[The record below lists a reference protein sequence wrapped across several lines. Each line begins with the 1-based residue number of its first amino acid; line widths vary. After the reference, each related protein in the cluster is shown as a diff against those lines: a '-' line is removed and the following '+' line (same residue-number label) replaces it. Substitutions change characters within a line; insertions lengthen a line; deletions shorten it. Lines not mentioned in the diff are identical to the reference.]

1 MTPLG
6 ASNTWRWEGY
16 QNSFVEIDS
25 QKMQSVSGGAHWGG
39 GLFISSLDHAL
50 VGLLILRE
58 EDGMGNKSSLG
69 II

>member
-25 QKMQSVSGGAHWGG
+25 QKMQSVSG
-39 GLFISSLDHAL
+39 
-50 VGLLILRE
+50 
-58 EDGMGNKSSLG
+58 
-69 II
+69 